1 MNKPLSELFRP
12 KELNFIAG
20 QSNLVNP
27 KDGIITKMLATNTIK
42 SMIFTGPPGTG
53 KSTIAEIIAN
63 KTDLEYHKL
72 NAVITDSKEIRNILD
87 KSDSQKILLYLDE
100 IQYLNKKQQQL
111 LYPYIESGN
120 VTLIANTTENP
131 YFALQDA
138 LLSRCIICEFNKI
151 SAEELFNHLIKLK
164 NEPITSFTAHTDTIN
179 PLADISDDTLNYI
192 AKIVSGDVRRAF
204 NLIETAL
211 LMTNKPDIEL
221 INKIIPSSNQ
231 SGFDKDGDSHYKYIS
246 ALQKSIRGSDPD
258 ASVFWLCKLL
268 AGGDILSP
276 IRRLPVI
283 ACEDI
288 GLADPQAIIHT
299 INCIQAAEML
309 GLPEAYK
316 PLTQAVLYLALAP
329 KSASNEGTYVSIV
342 NDIQSGKGSTV
353 PNHISSTHAKG
364 YIWPHDK
371 PYHFADQQYLPDDI
385 KDNKYYQPSDA
396 PFEKQRYD
404 YWEQIKN
411 YTKQSN

>member
-1 MNKPLSELFRP
+1 MDKPLSELFRP
-12 KELNFIAG
+12 KSLDFVAG
-20 QSNLVNP
+20 QTHLVNQ
-27 KDGIITKMLATNTIK
+27 KDGIITRILATNNIK

-53 KSTIAEIIAN
+53 KSTIAEIIAA
-63 KTDLEYHKL
+63 KTDLDYHKL
-72 NAVITDSKEIRNILD
+72 NAVATDSKEMRDALNAS
-87 KSDSQKILLYLDE
+87 KSKRVLLYLDE

-111 LYPYIESGN
+111 LYPYIESGA
-120 VTLIANTTENP
+120 VVLIANTTENP

-151 SAEELFNHLIKLK
+151 SADELSEYLIKLK
-164 NEPITSFTAHTDTIN
+164 NTPVASFTAHTDTVN
-179 PLADISDDTLNYI
+179 PLADISSDTLNYI
-192 AKIVSGDVRRAF
+192 ARIVSGDVRRAF
-204 NLIETAL
+204 NLIEAAL
-211 LMTNKPDIEL
+211 LMTNKPDMDT
-221 INKIIPSSNQ
+221 INKIIPSTNQ
-231 SGFDKDGDSHYKYIS
+231 SGFDKDDDLHYAYIS

-276 IRRLPVI
+276 CRRLPVI

-299 INCIQAAEML
+299 MECIHAAEMI

-329 KSASNEGTYVSIV
+329 KSASNEGTYEPIV
-342 NDIQSGKGSTV
+342 NDIRNGAGGTV
-353 PNHISSTHAKG
+353 PKHIASMHAPG
-364 YIWPHDK
+364 YIWPYGE
-371 PYHFADQQYLPDDI
+371 PYHYVNQQYMPDDI
-385 KDNKYYQPSDA
+385 KDKTYYEPSDA

-404 YWEQIKN
+404 YWKQVKD
-411 YTKQSN
+411 YTK

>member
-1 MNKPLSELFRP
+1 MINKPLSELFRP
-12 KELNFIAG
+12 KSLDFVAG
-20 QSNLVNP
+20 QKNLVNP
-27 KDGIITKMLATNTIK
+27 KDGMITRMLATNNIK

-53 KSTIAEIIAN
+53 KSTIAEIIAA
-63 KTDLEYHKL
+63 KTDLDYHKL
-72 NAVITDSKEIRNILD
+72 NAVATDSKEMRVALD
-87 KSDSQKILLYLDE
+87 ASEGKRVLLYLDE

-111 LYPYIESGN
+111 LYPYVESGA
-120 VTLIANTTENP
+120 VVLIANTTENP

-151 SAEELFNHLIKLK
+151 SANELSEYLIKLK
-164 NEPITSFTAHTDTIN
+164 NTPVASFTTHTDAVN

-192 AKIVSGDVRRAF
+192 ARIVSGDVRRAF

-211 LMTNKPDIEL
+211 LITDNPDIDT
-221 INKIIPSSNQ
+221 INKIIPSTNQ
-231 SGFDKDGDSHYKYIS
+231 SGFDKNGDLHYQYIS

-276 IRRLPVI
+276 CRRLPVI

-299 INCIQAAEML
+299 MECIRAAEMI

-329 KSASNEGTYVSIV
+329 KSASNEGTYEPIVS
-342 NDIQSGKGSTV
+342 DIRNGAGGTV
-353 PNHISSTHAKG
+353 PRHIASMHAPG
-364 YIWPHDK
+364 YIWPYGE
-371 PYHFADQQYLPDDI
+371 PYHYVNQQYMPDDI
-385 KDNKYYQPSDA
+385 KDKTYYEPSDA
-396 PFEKQRYD
+396 PFEKARYD
-404 YWEQIKN
+404 YWKQVKDYIK
-411 YTKQSN
+411 

>member
-1 MNKPLSELFRP
+1 MINKPLSELFRP
-12 KELNFIAG
+12 KSLDFIAG
-20 QSNLVNP
+20 QKHLVNP
-27 KDGIITKMLATNTIK
+27 KDGIITRMLAANNIK

-53 KSTIAEIIAN
+53 KSTIAEIIAA
-63 KTDLEYHKL
+63 KTDLDYHKL
-72 NAVITDSKEIRNILD
+72 NAVATDSKEMRDALNISES
-87 KSDSQKILLYLDE
+87 KKVLLYLDE

-111 LYPYIESGN
+111 LYPYIESGA
-120 VTLIANTTENP
+120 VVLIANTTENP

-151 SAEELFNHLIKLK
+151 SAEELSEYLIKLK
-164 NEPITSFTAHTDTIN
+164 NTPVTSFTAHTDAVT
-179 PLADISDDTLNYI
+179 PLVDISDDTLNHI
-192 AKIVSGDVRRAF
+192 ARIVSGDVRRAF

-211 LMTNKPDIEL
+211 LITDKPDIDT
-221 INKIIPSSNQ
+221 IDKIIPSTNQ
-231 SGFDKDGDSHYKYIS
+231 SGFDKDGDLHYQYIS

-276 IRRLPVI
+276 CRRLPVI

-299 INCIQAAEML
+299 MECIRAAEMI

-329 KSASNEGTYVSIV
+329 KSASNEGTYEPIVS
-342 NDIQSGKGSTV
+342 DIRNGAGGTV
-353 PNHISSTHAKG
+353 PKHIASMHAPG
-364 YIWPHDK
+364 YIWPYGE
-371 PYHFADQQYLPDDI
+371 PYHYVNQQYMPDDI
-385 KDNKYYQPSDA
+385 KDKTYYKPSDA

-404 YWEQIKN
+404 YWKQVKD
-411 YTKQSN
+411 YTK

>member
-1 MNKPLSELFRP
+1 MINKPLSELFRP
-12 KELNFIAG
+12 KSLDFIAG
-20 QSNLVNP
+20 QKHLVNP
-27 KDGIITKMLATNTIK
+27 KDGIITRMLATNNIK

-53 KSTIAEIIAN
+53 KSTIAEIIAA
-63 KTDLEYHKL
+63 KTDLDYHKL
-72 NAVITDSKEIRNILD
+72 NAVATDSKEMRDALNISES
-87 KSDSQKILLYLDE
+87 KKVLLYLDE

-111 LYPYIESGN
+111 LYPYIESGA
-120 VTLIANTTENP
+120 VVLIANTTENP

-151 SAEELFNHLIKLK
+151 SAEELSEYLIKLK
-164 NEPITSFTAHTDTIN
+164 NTPVTSFTAHTDAVT
-179 PLADISDDTLNYI
+179 PLVDISDDTLNYI
-192 AKIVSGDVRRAF
+192 ARIVSGDVRRAF

-211 LMTNKPDIEL
+211 LITDKPDIDT
-221 INKIIPSSNQ
+221 IDKIIPSTNQ
-231 SGFDKDGDSHYKYIS
+231 SGFDKDGDLHYQYIS

-276 IRRLPVI
+276 CRRLPVI

-299 INCIQAAEML
+299 MECIRAAEMI

-329 KSASNEGTYVSIV
+329 KSASNEGTYEPIVS
-342 NDIQSGKGSTV
+342 DIRNGAGGTV
-353 PNHISSTHAKG
+353 PKHIASMHAPC
-364 YIWPHDK
+364 YIWPYGE
-371 PYHFADQQYLPDDI
+371 PYHYVNQQYMPDDI
-385 KDNKYYQPSDA
+385 KDKTYYKPSDA

-404 YWEQIKN
+404 YWKQVKD
-411 YTKQSN
+411 YTK